1 MSSPSSSSSMC
12 RLGVRCSPV
21 ITDPS
26 EFSTILLLSI
36 RSLFG
41 ELESHSIG
49 LNISSSS
56 NNTDDNNSTQEEE
69 QDNNNNNN
77 KNSSS
82 NDNSNSNNSNNSNNY
97 HFLVE
102 CHNKSIDAIR
112 ASLTMVTTPSYLQSK
127 IYRFDIINVE

>member
-82 NDNSNSNNSNNSNNY
+82 NDNSNNNY

>member
-49 LNISSSS
+49 LNIS
-56 NNTDDNNSTQEEE
+56 
-69 QDNNNNNN
+69 
-77 KNSSS
+77 
-82 NDNSNSNNSNNSNNY
+82 NDSSNSNNSNNNNNDY

>member
-1 MSSPSSSSSMC
+1 MC

-56 NNTDDNNSTQEEE
+56 NNTDNSNTQEEE
-69 QDNNNNNN
+69 QQHQQQDNNNKNNNNNN
-77 KNSSS
+77 
-82 NDNSNSNNSNNSNNY
+82 NY
-97 HFLVE
+97 HFRVE
-102 CHNKSIDAIR
+102 CHNKSIDTIR
-112 ASLTMVTTPSYLQSK
+112 ASLTMVTAPSYLQSK

>member
-1 MSSPSSSSSMC
+1 MSSSPSSSMC

-56 NNTDDNNSTQEEE
+56 NNTDNNNTQEEE
-69 QDNNNNNN
+69 QDNNNN
-77 KNSSS
+77 KNSNS
-82 NDNSNSNNSNNSNNY
+82 NDNSNNSNNKY

>member
-69 QDNNNNNN
+69 QDNNNNKNSN
-77 KNSSS
+77 SNDNSSS
-82 NDNSNSNNSNNSNNY
+82 NDSNDNNNNY

>member
-1 MSSPSSSSSMC
+1 MSSPSSSSMC

-69 QDNNNNNN
+69 QDNNNN
-77 KNSSS
+77 KNSNS
-82 NDNSNSNNSNNSNNY
+82 NDNSNNSNNNY

>member
-1 MSSPSSSSSMC
+1 MSSPSSSSMC

-69 QDNNNNNN
+69 QDNNNN

-82 NDNSNSNNSNNSNNY
+82 NDNSSSSDSNNNNNN

-102 CHNKSIDAIR
+102 CHKKSIDAIR

>member
-1 MSSPSSSSSMC
+1 MPSPSQQSSSSMS

-49 LNISSSS
+49 LNILKNISSAS
-56 NNTDDNNSTQEEE
+56 NTTEHDDDNNTQEQQQ
-69 QDNNNNNN
+69 QDNTNT
-77 KNSSS
+77 NS
-82 NDNSNSNNSNNSNNY
+82 NSNSNNDNNNY
-97 HFLVE
+97 QFIVE
-102 CHNKSIDAIR
+102 CPNKSIDAIR

>member
-1 MSSPSSSSSMC
+1 MS

-49 LNISSSS
+49 LNILKNISSAS
-56 NNTDDNNSTQEEE
+56 NTTEHDDDNNTQEQQQ
-69 QDNNNNNN
+69 QDNTNNNNNN
-77 KNSSS
+77 N
-82 NDNSNSNNSNNSNNY
+82 NDNNNY
-97 HFLVE
+97 QFIVE
-102 CHNKSIDAIR
+102 CPNKSIDAIR

>member
-56 NNTDDNNSTQEEE
+56 NNTDNNNTQEEE
-69 QDNNNNNN
+69 QDNNNN
-77 KNSSS
+77 KNSNS
-82 NDNSNSNNSNNSNNY
+82 NDNSNNSNNNY